1 VGPLFY
7 YELVRLARR
16 GRSTVLRCAYAL
28 ALFAVLF
35 LAYRQCFPRYNL
47 WENPFSFAVKVGPG
61 GLAPLAQ
68 SFVLAVLGAQ
78 TWAVY
83 VLTPVYLAGAIA
95 EERECGTLDLLLT
108 TQLSDRDIVLGKL
121 AARLTH
127 LGGTLLAGLPL
138 LAATELWGGVDF
150 RVVLA
155 AFALTGLN
163 LLSVG
168 SISVLSSMFP
178 GPAYHVVARAY
189 LGSFYLLFFSVMV
202 VGFPTQL
209 FARWSAVGDRWWD
222 GQEIRPFLSA
232 AAVHVAVTLAVIAL
246 AVYQLRP
253 RTHVR
258 DGKVIEVLPTTEAP
272 GPARWRLASSVW
284 DHAIVWKD
292 AGARRA
298 DWQARTA
305 PYGLRRKWPGHL
317 LMLVVFAGTLAVVAR
332 SMEAR
337 VGWLAFLNLVAR
349 AGLVSGA
356 AAWCALTAYL
366 AAGSVGLERDG
377 RTLDGLLALPAGGA
391 AILLGKGLGAAFY
404 RLEMGYVLALVG
416 VAGLLTVGLH
426 PAALLLVA
434 AAVAVQVCFW
444 AAVGLWFSVTC
455 RTTLGARVAAVTA
468 AFLVFTGVF
477 LYRTIDR
484 AFFHDSLLVS
494 TAFVRADDV
503 PTAVAEVA
511 ANPVGTWWVLAFGW
525 GPTEVDPTETG
536 RFALRLAA
544 AAGGTAA
551 FALGAVTLWLDA
563 GRRFRK
569 A

>member
-1 VGPLFY
+1 MGPLFY
-7 YELVRLARR
+7 YELVRLSRK
-16 GRSTVLRCAYAL
+16 GRATVLRCAYAL

-61 GLAPLAQ
+61 GLASLAQ

-78 TWAVY
+78 TAAVY
-83 VLTPVYLAGAIA
+83 VLTPVYLAGSIA
-95 EERECGTLDLLLT
+95 EERERGTLDLLLT
-108 TQLSDRDIVLGKL
+108 TRLSDREIVLGKL

-150 RVVLA
+150 RLVLA

-178 GPAYHVVARAY
+178 GPANRAPARAY
-189 LGSFYLLFFSVMV
+189 MGSFYLLCLGVMV
-202 VGFPTQL
+202 AGSPTEL

-222 GQEIRPFLSA
+222 GQEIRTFLSA
-232 AAVHVAVTLAVIAL
+232 AAVHVAVTLAVVAL

-253 RTHVR
+253 RTYVR
-258 DGKVIEVLPTTEAP
+258 DGKVIEVLPTTETP
-272 GPARWRLASSVW
+272 GPVRWRLASSVW
-284 DHAIVWKD
+284 DNAILWKD

-298 DWQARTA
+298 DWQARAA
-305 PYGLRRKWPGHL
+305 PDGLRKKWPGHL
-317 LMLVVFAGTLAVVAR
+317 LLLVVFAVTLAVVAR
-332 SMEAR
+332 AVEVP

-356 AAWCALTAYL
+356 VAWCAHTAYF

-377 RTLDGLLALPAGGA
+377 RTLDGLLALPDAGA
-391 AILLGKGLGAAFY
+391 TILLGKGLGVAFY
-404 RLEMGYVLALVG
+404 RVEMGYLLALVG
-416 VAGLLTVGLH
+416 VAGLLTGGLH
-426 PAALLLVA
+426 PAALPLVA
-434 AAVAVQVCFW
+434 AAVVVQVGFW

-455 RTTLGARVAAVTA
+455 RTTLGARVATVTA

-477 LYRTIDR
+477 LYRALDKV
-484 AFFHDSLLVS
+484 FFHDSLLVS

-503 PTAVAEVA
+503 PTAAAEVA

-525 GPTEVDPTETG
+525 GPTEVDPTEP
-536 RFALRLAA
+536 RLFAVRLAA

-551 FALGAVTLWLDA
+551 FALGAVALWRDA
-563 GRRFRK
+563 GRRLRK